1 MLKESDEYVQNKVV
15 KIPFQWT
22 VFFFHI
28 NSKIKKRIVSSTL
41 HWPTQ
46 VHFIELNHK
55 INDYHLELIVAKV
68 FHIKYNSEGGIP
80 SIDTYHLQL
89 SKLITTITWKVQ
101 AEYQMQG

>member
-1 MLKESDEYVQNKVV
+1 MNISKTKLLKYHFSGQ
-15 KIPFQWT
+15 I
-22 VFFFHI
+22 FFLHI
-28 NSKIKKRIVSSTL
+28 NSSSTL

-89 SKLITTITWKVQ
+89 PKLITTITWKVQ